1 MTPEE
6 RKLRAKLAAQAR
18 WSRPGARSQQSTVI
32 RDRRLQHYEQQV
44 DPNGELDP
52 EERRACAKSA
62 ASEHMTRLRYQK
74 ARQAS

>member
-1 MTPEE
+1 MTPEQ

-18 WSRPGARSQQSTVI
+18 WSKPGARGHQSAVI

-44 DPNGELDP
+44 DPDGTLTP

-74 ARQAS
+74 ARRAS